1 MRKSLETVY
10 EYNGSRASLMDGGL
24 LNSSLIDWHAG
35 GLLALIET
43 PDKIL
48 SQAADG
54 LCRFSLRNG
63 SVRHQPLDYIGSG
76 RISAVS
82 RRGRPLCTRAVT
94 AFAVNGQIYLIAARG
109 LPPLSGMSI
118 TFDVDANVT
127 YSLTSFPPRLVKGKT
142 METLSG
148 HTPIKTS
155 AVGPNL
161 LALARDRR
169 VAAVN
174 AHPRLAY
181 VARLRD
187 HMGLQHEIAFATSAE
202 FETVE
207 KNTRE
212 NGLCNK
218 IEVLDMNVRAIKP
231 RPLVLSPCQRI
242 KAYHA
247 LAIAAE

>member
-10 EYNGSRASLMDGGL
+10 EYNGSRASLTDGCVV
-24 LNSSLIDWHAG
+24 NSSLIDARSG

-43 PDKIL
+43 PDKTL
-48 SQAADG
+48 TQATNG

-63 SVRHQPLDYIGSG
+63 SVRHQPIDYIGAG
-76 RISAVS
+76 HVSAVS
-82 RRGRPLCTRAVT
+82 RRGRGLCTRAVT

-109 LPPLSGMSI
+109 LPPLSGISI
-118 TFDVDANVT
+118 TFDVAATV
-127 YSLTSFPPRLVKGKT
+127 SHRLTSIPPLLVKGT
-142 METLSG
+142 PMENQSG
-148 HTPIKTS
+148 PTPIKTS
-155 AVGPNL
+155 AVGPML
-161 LALARDRR
+161 LALARNRR

-187 HMGLQHEIAFATSAE
+187 HMGLQHEIAFATSTE
-202 FETVE
+202 FESIE
-207 KNTRE
+207 RNTHE
-212 NGLCNK
+212 NGLCSK

-242 KAYHA
+242 KAYHPM
-247 LAIAAE
+247 AIAAE